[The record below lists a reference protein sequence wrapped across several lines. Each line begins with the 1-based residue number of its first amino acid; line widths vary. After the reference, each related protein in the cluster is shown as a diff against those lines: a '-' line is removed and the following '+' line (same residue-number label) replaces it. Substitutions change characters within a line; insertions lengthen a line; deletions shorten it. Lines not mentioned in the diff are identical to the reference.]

1 MQICPQHL
9 RPLNIVPPIQL
20 LVDRVRRVGGAAHGE
35 EEDVFAGRLLEGDGD
50 RDAVHDTA
58 LACEPADGGPHIRI
72 PSTFPGKIRL
82 HAKHLLRRL
91 ARRREVPV
99 LRACHPPFPGV
110 L

>member
-1 MQICPQHL
+1 MQIRPQQL
-9 RPLNIVPPIQL
+9 RSLDIVPPIQL

-50 RDAVHDTA
+50 GDAVHDTG
-58 LACEPADGGPHIRI
+58 LARELANEGQNIHI
-72 PSTFPGKIRL
+72 PPTFPRKIRL

-99 LRACHPPFPGV
+99 LRACHPPFPGM